1 MEFPHDQQPAIRVF
15 AMPADT
21 NAMGDIFGGWMMS
34 QVDVAGSVAAFKR
47 ANGRVVTVAV
57 NEFLFLNPV
66 YVGDLVSIFSEVVKV
81 GNTSIQVAAHAF
93 SERLID
99 NYETI
104 KVAEAT
110 LTYVAI
116 DNNRRPR
123 PVNG

>member
-15 AMPADT
+15 AMPTDT
-21 NAMGDIFGGWMMS
+21 NSQGDIFGGWMMS
-34 QVDVAGSVAAFKR
+34 QVDVAGSVAAVRR
-47 ANGRVVTVAV
+47 AKGRVVTVAV
-57 NEFLFLNPV
+57 NEFLFLKPV
-66 YVGDLVSIFSEVVKV
+66 FVGDLVSIFSEVTKV

-93 SERLID
+93 SERMFENHTI
-99 NYETI
+99 I

-116 DNNRRPR
+116 DERRRPR